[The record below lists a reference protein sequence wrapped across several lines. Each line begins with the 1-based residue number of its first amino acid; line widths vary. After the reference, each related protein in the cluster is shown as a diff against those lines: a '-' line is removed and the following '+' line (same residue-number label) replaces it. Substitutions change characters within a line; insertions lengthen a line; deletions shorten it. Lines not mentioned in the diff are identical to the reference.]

1 MYWHHRI
8 RHALLSALAAF
19 TCASAATAQD
29 VPGFISSFEPA
40 GPTEITY
47 PAGYTTGLVSFQDG
61 WDSGLRAPRVQTAEE
76 IAAELTAAGLNV
88 AQPVRTGNQA
98 VLVAKIDTVTEV
110 SPPGGYLVRNVF
122 DGLETETKVTADFW
136 ARPLTSGLGAD
147 PAGTPAG
154 NEKTIGERQ
163 GNMFFGIMDSGGG
176 SAERRVAAVR
186 FGVDTVGS
194 DPYTNVVERH
204 IDFGTATAANVWE
217 KSGLLWQADTWYNFR
232 FDMDFVAKTYDF
244 FVNGAKVNSQP
255 IQFYHTDALD
265 AAKFFISR
273 GTNQAGSILDDVRI
287 QATDD
292 FPANNADFD
301 DDGDVDGADFLV
313 WQRNVGTA
321 TGATREIGDA
331 NADGAVDAADLAAW
345 RNMFPTAV
353 AAAAAIPEPCS
364 LAIAYLALGGVI
376 AVSRNSRARRDQC

>member
-8 RHALLSALAAF
+8 RHALGAALAAIA
-19 TCASAATAQD
+19 CASAATAQD
-29 VPGFISSFEPA
+29 VPGLITSFEPA

-47 PAGYTTGLVSFQDG
+47 PIGYTTGLVSFQDG

-98 VLVAKIDTVTEV
+98 VLAAKIDTVTEV
-110 SPPGGYLVRNVF
+110 SPPGGYLVRNLF
-122 DGLETETKVTADFW
+122 DGLESETKVTADFW

-147 PAGTPAG
+147 PSGTPAG

-163 GNMFFGIMDSGGG
+163 GNVFFGIMDSGSG

-204 IDFGTATAANVWE
+204 IDFGTATASNVWE
-217 KSGLLWQADTWYNFR
+217 KSGVLWEADAWYNFR
-232 FDMDFVAKTYDF
+232 FDLDFVTKTYDF
-244 FVNGAKVNSQP
+244 FINGAKVNTQP
-255 IQFYHTDALD
+255 IQFYHTDAVN

-273 GTNQAGSILDDVRI
+273 GTNQAGAIIDDVSVTAFQEPPLTPGDFDENGLVDGQDFLLWQRDPNVGSLDDWK
-287 QATDD
+287 
-292 FPANNADFD
+292 ANY
-301 DDGDVDGADFLV
+301 G
-313 WQRNVGTA
+313 QS
-321 TGATREIGDA
+321 
-331 NADGAVDAADLAAW
+331 AAI
-345 RNMFPTAV
+345 
-353 AAAAAIPEPCS
+353 AAAAIPEPS
-364 LAIAYLALGGVI
+364 SALLAATMFGLS
-376 AVSRNSRARRDQC
+376 AVSCRRRRRD